1 MIYKED
7 GSDGMVGGK
16 SNIVLQLSL
25 SGQEG
30 KIITISQNGVGFEV
44 ITRDTSGLLERK
56 AL

>member
-7 GSDGMVGGK
+7 GYGDMVGGK

-30 KIITISQNGVGFEV
+30 KTITISQNGVGFEV
-44 ITRDTSGLLERK
+44 ITRDASGLLERK
-56 AL
+56 SL